1 MKNSPAR
8 KVCGRNAVAA
18 IGRAARVDPVAV
30 VARAGMGPAVVVVV
44 ALAAAT
50 VVRVPVVPVA
60 VPGVVVRALV
70 AVAVAMIAVAVIV
83 RNPNAARHQ
92 CWLRCPC

>member
-30 VARAGMGPAVVVVV
+30 VAHAGMVPAVAVAV

-50 VVRVPVVPVA
+50 VVRVPAAPVA
-60 VPGVVVRALV
+60 ALVVVVRVLV
-70 AVAVAMIAVAVIV
+70 AAAGVMIAVAVTV
-83 RNPNAARHQ
+83 RNPNAVRRR
-92 CWLRCPC
+92 CWLRCRC

>member
-8 KVCGRNAVAA
+8 KVCGRNAVVATVP
-18 IGRAARVDPVAV
+18 AARAVPVG
-30 VARAGMGPAVVVVV
+30 VARAGMVPAVAVAV

-60 VPGVVVRALV
+60 ALVVVVRVLV
-70 AVAVAMIAVAVIV
+70 AAAGVMIAVAVTV
-83 RNPNAARHQ
+83 RNPNAVRRR
-92 CWLRCPC
+92 CWLRCRC

>member
-50 VVRVPVVPVA
+50 VVRVPAVPVA
-60 VPGVVVRALV
+60 VAVVVVPVLV
-70 AVAVAMIAVAVIV
+70 AVVVAMIAGVATV
-83 RNPNAARHQ
+83 RNPNAVRRR
-92 CWLRCPC
+92 CWLRCPY

>member
-8 KVCGRNAVAA
+8 KVCGRNAVAVTGPEA
-18 IGRAARVDPVAV
+18 RAAPVA
-30 VARAGMGPAVVVVV
+30 VARAGMVPAVAVAV

-50 VVRVPVVPVA
+50 VVRVPAVPVA
-60 VPGVVVRALV
+60 VAVVVVPALV
-70 AVAVAMIAVAVIV
+70 AVVVAMIAGAVTV
-83 RNPNAARHQ
+83 RNPNAVRRR

>member
-18 IGRAARVDPVAV
+18 IGPEARAAPEAVAH
-30 VARAGMGPAVVVVV
+30 AGMVPAVVVVV

-60 VPGVVVRALV
+60 APVAAVRVLV
-70 AVAVAMIAVAVIV
+70 AAAVVMIAVAATV
-83 RNPNAARHQ
+83 RNPNAVRRR
-92 CWLRCPC
+92 CWPRCRC